1 MNEKV
6 KSALEGILRRFESG
20 DIPEAIAYSTFPL
33 YDIPSARWS
42 LLNRILMFIAGT
54 KDARGFRQWRQV
66 GRHVKKGA
74 RSFTILAPRMIKKV
88 VGGNGNGQHEEPEG
102 ASGQGGKEETVMV
115 LVGFLGVAVFR
126 FEDTEGEPPVYETIK
141 LPELPLME
149 VAQSWGVSVKG
160 IPWDRLYYG
169 FFDQAHGE
177 ICLASDEE
185 TVFFHE
191 LSHVAHQRVL
201 GERLKAGQDWQQE
214 IVAELSAATLCRVF
228 GRTPSKCLGNS
239 YRYISRYAGET
250 GLTPVQGC
258 YQVIKGVEAVL
269 NLIFTRVEG
278 REVRACG
285 EEVLSQAQG
294 CC

>member
-6 KSALEGILRRFESG
+6 KLALESILQRFESG
-20 DIPEAIAYSTFPL
+20 DIPEAIAYSTFPV

-42 LLNRILMFIAGT
+42 LLNRLLMFIAGT
-54 KDARGFRQWRQV
+54 RDARGIKQWNQA

-74 RSFTILAPRMIKKV
+74 KAFTILAPRIIKKV
-88 VGGNGNGQHEEPEG
+88 VGDNGNGEDKELEEG
-102 ASGQGGKEETVMV
+102 DQGETIKV
-115 LVGFLGVAVFR
+115 LAGFLGIPVFR
-126 FEDTEGEPPVYETIK
+126 VEDTEGEPLVYETIK

-169 FFDQAHGE
+169 FFRHDRNE
-177 ICLASDEE
+177 IALATEEE

-191 LSHVAHQRVL
+191 LSHVAHQKVL
-201 GERLKAGQDWQQE
+201 DEKLRNGQDWKQE
-214 IVAELSAATLCRVF
+214 IVAELSAVVLCHLF
-228 GRTPSKCLGNS
+228 GKTPSRHLGNS

-258 YQVIKGVEAVL
+258 YQVMKDVEAVL
-269 NLIFTRVEG
+269 NLIFNHVGLEKGSLETAAKVG
-278 REVRACG
+278 
-285 EEVLSQAQG
+285 
-294 CC
+294 